1 MKKNILLTGSESF
14 VASFL
19 VKKLKKKYNII
30 GIDFIKKSK
39 NTKFKVDITKDF
51 IKKFN
56 TTKIDYVLHL
66 ASISRDQDCA
76 KNPIKC
82 FKTNVIGTLNLIKL
96 ANIKKVKNFIFAST
110 QWVYDYS
117 NNKEIKNNNSLIN
130 IQNIHSEYALS
141 KLVSEI
147 NLKQNYKN
155 NKINS
160 TILRFGIIYGPRENN
175 LSALE
180 AIFYNTIKNDKIE
193 IGSKK
198 TGRNFIHIN
207 DICDGVI
214 KSINKKGYNVIN
226 LEGDKFISLNDI
238 VNQSS
243 ILLKKKIKVIEK
255 NPKQP
260 SIRIVSNSSAKNIIN
275 WRPKFNLSKGLKSLL
290 KFKKLSL

>member
-39 NTKFKVDITKDF
+39 NTKFKIDIAKNF
-51 IKKFN
+51 IEKFN
-56 TTKIDYVLHL
+56 TTKIDYIVHL
-66 ASISRDQDCA
+66 ASVSRDQDCA
-76 KNPIKC
+76 KDPIKC

-117 NNKEIKNNNSLIN
+117 SNKEIKNNNSLIN
-130 IQNIHSEYALS
+130 IQNVHSEYALS

-147 NLKQNYKN
+147 NLKQNFKK

-180 AIFYNTIKNDKIE
+180 AIFYNTIKNNKIE

-207 DICDGVI
+207 DICDGVM
-214 KSINKKGYNVIN
+214 KSINKRGYNVIN
-226 LEGDKFISLNDI
+226 LEGDKFISLGDI

-243 ILLKKKIKVIEK
+243 ILLNKKIIVIEK
-255 NPKQP
+255 NPKKP
-260 SIRIVSNSSAKNIIN
+260 SIRMVSNSSAKNIIN
-275 WRPKFNLSKGLKSLL
+275 WRPKYNLNKGLKSLL
-290 KFKKLSL
+290 KFKKLSS

>member
-19 VKKLKKKYNII
+19 IRKLKKKYNVI
-30 GIDFIKKSK
+30 GIDFLKKSK
-39 NTKFKVDITKDF
+39 NTKFRIDITKDF

-56 TTKIDYVLHL
+56 ITKIDYIVHL
-66 ASISRDQDCA
+66 ASISRDQDCS
-76 KNPIKC
+76 KDPIKC

-96 ANIKKVKNFIFAST
+96 ANVKKVKNFIFAST

-117 NNKEIKNNNSLIN
+117 SDYEIKNNNSLIN
-130 IQNIHSEYALS
+130 IQKINSEYALS
-141 KLVSEI
+141 KLISEI
-147 NLKQNYKN
+147 NLKQNYKK

-180 AIFYNTIKNDKIE
+180 AIFYNTIKNNKIE

-214 KSINKKGYNVIN
+214 KSINKKGYNVVN
-226 LEGDKFISLNDI
+226 LEGDKFISLNNI

-255 NPKQP
+255 SPKKP
-260 SIRIVSNSSAKNIIN
+260 SIRMVSNSSAKKILN
-275 WRPKFNLSKGLKSLL
+275 WRPKYNLDKGLKSLL
-290 KFKKLSL
+290 KFKKLSS